1 MSLHDEYAR
10 TTPFEIAFPDEA
22 RLKELVE
29 AVMEESSSRSV
40 DPELPGIF
48 MTLGSV
54 GDFVREL
61 QTPNAPESALHQY
74 GALVFHAVHF
84 ARAGRPTYLLET
96 PAARGLVNSAPAGDP
111 RPHES
116 AGYLQLP
123 QHLFWMDGSEG
134 KAPESVD
141 GLFWFVPKTDVIHV
155 LPITGVLSDQP
166 GFTALALPEA
176 PLGDARQWLDA
187 DMRGSE
193 PDYSSS
199 LPGHDL
205 DQLYSVEST
214 GEVLKLLARFFAY
227 LESTPAARED
237 VAAGEGGGP
246 TESRTK
252 GPSPSALPYT
262 RVHLLA

>member
-1 MSLHDEYAR
+1 
-10 TTPFEIAFPDEA
+10 
-22 RLKELVE
+22 
-29 AVMEESSSRSV
+29 
-40 DPELPGIF
+40 
-48 MTLGSV
+48 
-54 GDFVREL
+54 
-61 QTPNAPESALHQY
+61 
-74 GALVFHAVHF
+74 
-84 ARAGRPTYLLET
+84 
-96 PAARGLVNSAPAGDP
+96 
-111 RPHES
+111 
-116 AGYLQLP
+116 
-123 QHLFWMDGSEG
+123 MDGSEG